1 MSQLAPAPVTGAP
14 EQIDAHEFAHAIHE
28 LLETHQNL
36 HTYEIYDPLDL
47 DAFAAGVVAGEA
59 V

>member
-14 EQIDAHEFAHAIHE
+14 EQLDAHEFAHAIHE
-28 LLETHQNL
+28 LLEHDPNA
-36 HTYEIYDPLDL
+36 HTYEIYDPADL
-47 DAFAAGVVAGEA
+47 DAFAAGVVSGEA